1 VARRQLDDKAVSN
14 RSAIFVTALAVMMV
28 LVALSSGFDS
38 RSATAIS
45 SAAIVIMVASL
56 ILGVYW
62 FRRAKRRPE

>member
-45 SAAIVIMVASL
+45 SAAIVTMVASL